1 MCNLYVEKAYYRKN
15 IKNMTNGKAKMHF
28 LIKNSNIII
37 NYNNIEI
44 ESLTRDRYNKYINK

>member
-1 MCNLYVEKAYYRKN
+1 
-15 IKNMTNGKAKMHF
+15 MHF

-37 NYNNIEI
+37 NNNNIEI

>member
-1 MCNLYVEKAYYRKN
+1 
-15 IKNMTNGKAKMHF
+15 MHF

-44 ESLTRDRYNKYINK
+44 ESLIRDRYNKYINK